1 MITPHPRLKVNVA
14 EQLARSIVAAAHVP
28 SPNLVGANE
37 SRSPVGGA
45 RLFQQP
51 ARRLPRL
58 LPTPAAV
65 MDTAC
70 TVSVGIGMRGGADGA
85 VAGDRRHGNDTYT
98 RVASEEEDRLLNT
111 KLKNICRDC

>member
-1 MITPHPRLKVNVA
+1 
-14 EQLARSIVAAAHVP
+14 
-28 SPNLVGANE
+28 
-37 SRSPVGGA
+37 
-45 RLFQQP
+45 
-51 ARRLPRL
+51 
-58 LPTPAAV
+58 